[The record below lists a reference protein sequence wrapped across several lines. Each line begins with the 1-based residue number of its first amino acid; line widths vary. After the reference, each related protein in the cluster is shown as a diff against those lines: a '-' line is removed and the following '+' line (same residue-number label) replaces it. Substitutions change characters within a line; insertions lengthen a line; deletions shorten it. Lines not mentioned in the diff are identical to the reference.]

1 LDAILHERRQKS
13 EALVSLLL
21 VLSIVS
27 VPTVVTAPPPETEIV
42 AVEDW
47 TRQPLNSRGVPDTW
61 TAHETIGGH
70 PASDFTV
77 VVVDGRRALRMG
89 SHGEAAPLRPIR
101 GSR

>member
-13 EALVSLLL
+13 EALVSLCL

-47 TRQPLNSRGVPDTW
+47 T
-61 TAHETIGGH
+61 
-70 PASDFTV
+70 
-77 VVVDGRRALRMG
+77 
-89 SHGEAAPLRPIR
+89 
-101 GSR
+101 